1 MKKKEKKENLSKER
15 HTASWIRLAVSAV
28 FYMAFCFIF
37 GVQMGADSRGY
48 INMVSAREPVYPL
61 FLWALRSVFGEASY
75 LGIVILLQNILMAFA
90 VWWSTEEI
98 GKRFRL
104 PGFVLAGMLAV
115 HFGVACICQFLA
127 ERGAI
132 YSNMIMTEGLT
143 ISLWLIFMI
152 LMFRAVLDRDGKAWI
167 LALLL
172 AAVMM
177 DTRKQMA
184 VGYITICAAM
194 FFGRMGKEAPG
205 KYWKGLLVTVCGCVL
220 SILLAMGGTRLY
232 NYVLRGNFA
241 QNTRDMNLVL
251 TTTLYAADKEDASR
265 IEEEAVREL
274 FLLTMDKLEET
285 ESNYRFAG
293 KGWRALEAH
302 YEDHFDVI
310 TIDTTGDLYIDYA
323 VERGFAKGIEAE
335 QEADRMSAVIVRSL
349 FADNIGTYLRIYE
362 ASILNGLI
370 NTVAK
375 RSSLLDWYALAAYI
389 GYIVLM
395 LLCLRKEACRTEGMV
410 GVFVLLAIL
419 VNVGVAAAL
428 IFCQTRYMI
437 YNMALFYVAGILML
451 WKLIAAAREDREAEK
466 REKGKLWTWN

>member
-1 MKKKEKKENLSKER
+1 MVCCI
-15 HTASWIRLAVSAV
+15 A
-28 FYMAFCFIF
+28 FYLAFCFVF

-61 FLWALRSVFGEASY
+61 FLWVFRSLFGEKLY
-75 LGIVILLQNILMAFA
+75 LWIVIVLQNLIMAVA

-98 GKRFRL
+98 GKRFSL
-104 PGFVLAGMLAV
+104 PGIVQAGMIAV

-132 YSNMIMTEGLT
+132 YSNMIMTEGIT
-143 ISLWLIFMI
+143 ISMWLFFMG
-152 LMFRAVLDRDGKAWI
+152 LVFRAVLDENKKALVI
-167 LALLL
+167 ALLL
-172 AAVMM
+172 AAFMM

-184 VGYITICAAM
+184 VGYITICAAV
-194 FFGRMGKEAPG
+194 FFGRMGKDALKEYL
-205 KYWKGLLVTVCGCVL
+205 KKLVIVVCGCVL
-220 SILLAMGGTRLY
+220 SLVLALGGTRLY
-232 NYVLRGNFA
+232 NFVLRGDFV

-251 TTTLYAADKEDASR
+251 TTTLYAADKEDAIL
-265 IEEEAVREL
+265 IEEERVREL
-274 FLLTMDKLEET
+274 FVLTMEKLEET

-293 KGWRALEAH
+293 SGWRALEEH
-302 YEDHFDVI
+302 YENHFDVI
-310 TIDTTGDLYIDYA
+310 TIDTTGHLYIDYA
-323 VERGFAKGIEAE
+323 VERGFAEGIEAE

-349 FADNIGTYLRIYE
+349 FADNLGTYLRIYG
-362 ASILNGLI
+362 ASFLNGLI

-389 GYIVLM
+389 GYIALM
-395 LLCLRKEACRTEGMV
+395 LMCLRKEACRTEGMV
-410 GVFVLLAIL
+410 GLFVLLAIL

-451 WKLIAAAREDREAEK
+451 WKVSRTLPNPFR
-466 REKGKLWTWN
+466 

>member
-1 MKKKEKKENLSKER
+1 MVCCI
-15 HTASWIRLAVSAV
+15 A
-28 FYMAFCFIF
+28 FYLAFCFVF

-61 FLWALRSVFGEASY
+61 FLWVFRSLFGEKLY
-75 LGIVILLQNILMAFA
+75 LWIVIVLQNLIMAVA

-98 GKRFRL
+98 GKRFSL
-104 PGFVLAGMLAV
+104 PGIVQAGMIAV

-132 YSNMIMTEGLT
+132 YSNMIMTEGIT
-143 ISLWLIFMI
+143 ISMWLFFMG
-152 LMFRAVLDRDGKAWI
+152 LVFRAVLDENKKALVI
-167 LALLL
+167 ALLL
-172 AAVMM
+172 AAFMM

-184 VGYITICAAM
+184 VGYITICAAV
-194 FFGRMGKEAPG
+194 FFGRMGKDALKEYL
-205 KYWKGLLVTVCGCVL
+205 KKLVIVVCGCVL
-220 SILLAMGGTRLY
+220 SLVLALGGTRLY
-232 NYVLRGNFA
+232 NFVLRGDFV

-251 TTTLYAADKEDASR
+251 TTTLYAADKEDAIL
-265 IEEEAVREL
+265 IEEERVREL
-274 FLLTMDKLEET
+274 FVLTMEKLEET

-293 KGWRALEAH
+293 SGWRALEEH
-302 YEDHFDVI
+302 YENHFDVI
-310 TIDTTGDLYIDYA
+310 TIDTTGHLYIDYA
-323 VERGFAKGIEAE
+323 VERGFAEGIEAE

-349 FADNIGTYLRIYE
+349 FADNLGTYLRIYG
-362 ASILNGLI
+362 ASFLNGLI

-389 GYIVLM
+389 GYIALM
-395 LLCLRKEACRTEGMV
+395 LMCLRKEACRTEGMV
-410 GVFVLLAIL
+410 GLFVLLAIL

-451 WKLIAAAREDREAEK
+451 WKLIAAREDMEAEK

>member
-1 MKKKEKKENLSKER
+1 MDKKEKDKKIDAR
-15 HTASWIRLAVSAV
+15 WIRLACCVV
-28 FYMAFCFIF
+28 FYLAFCFVF

-61 FLWALRSVFGEASY
+61 FLWAFRSLFGENLY
-75 LGIVILLQNILMAFA
+75 LWIVIILQNLIRAVA
-90 VWWSTEEI
+90 VWWSTEEL
-98 GKRFRL
+98 GKRFSL
-104 PGFVLAGMLAV
+104 PGIVQAGMIGV

-132 YSNMIMTEGLT
+132 YSNMIMTEGIT
-143 ISLWLIFMI
+143 ISMWLFFMI
-152 LMFRAVLDRDGKAWI
+152 LLFRAVLDRDKKAAVV
-167 LALLL
+167 ALLL

-194 FFGRMGKEAPG
+194 FFGRMGKETPG
-205 KYWKGLLVTVCGCVL
+205 RYWKGLLVTVCGCVL

-251 TTTLYAADKEDASR
+251 TTTLYAADKEDATL
-265 IEEEAVREL
+265 IEEESVREL
-274 FLLTMDKLEET
+274 FVLTMEKLEET

-293 KGWRALEAH
+293 SGWRALEEH
-302 YEDHFDVI
+302 YENHFDVI
-310 TIDTTGDLYIDYA
+310 TIDTTGHLYIDYA
-323 VERGFAKGIEAE
+323 VERGFAEGIEAE

-349 FADNIGTYLRIYE
+349 FADNLGTYLRIYG

-389 GYIVLM
+389 GYIALM
-395 LLCLRKEACRTEGMV
+395 LMCLRKEACRTEGMV
-410 GVFVLLAIL
+410 GVFVLLAVLI
-419 VNVGVAAAL
+419 NVGVAAAL

-451 WKLIAAAREDREAEK
+451 WKIIAAIRGTEK
-466 REKGKLWTWN
+466 QKR

>member
-1 MKKKEKKENLSKER
+1 MVCCI
-15 HTASWIRLAVSAV
+15 A
-28 FYMAFCFIF
+28 FYLAFCFVF

-61 FLWALRSVFGEASY
+61 FLWAFRSLFGENLY
-75 LGIVILLQNILMAFA
+75 LWIVIILQNLIMAVA
-90 VWWSTEEI
+90 VWWSTEEL
-98 GKRFRL
+98 GKRFSL
-104 PGFVLAGMLAV
+104 PGIVQAGMIGV
-115 HFGVACICQFLA
+115 YFGVACICQFLA

-132 YSNMIMTEGLT
+132 YSNMIMTEGIT
-143 ISLWLIFMI
+143 ISMWLFFMG
-152 LMFRAVLDRDGKAWI
+152 LVFRVVLDENKKA
-167 LALLL
+167 LVAALLL

-194 FFGRMGKEAPG
+194 FFGRMGKDALKEYL
-205 KYWKGLLVTVCGCVL
+205 KKLVIVVCGCVL
-220 SILLAMGGTRLY
+220 SLVLALGGTRLY
-232 NYVLRGNFA
+232 NFVLRGDFV

-251 TTTLYAADKEDASR
+251 TTTLYAADKEDATL
-265 IEEEAVREL
+265 IEEESVREL
-274 FLLTMDKLEET
+274 FVLTMEKLEET

-293 KGWRALEAH
+293 SGWRALEEH
-302 YEDHFDVI
+302 YENHFDVI
-310 TIDTTGDLYIDYA
+310 TIDTTGHLYIDYA
-323 VERGFAKGIEAE
+323 VERGFAEGIEAE

-349 FADNIGTYLRIYE
+349 FADNLGTYLRIYG

-389 GYIVLM
+389 GYIALM
-395 LLCLRKEACRTEGMV
+395 LMCLRKEACRTEGMV
-410 GVFVLLAIL
+410 GVFVLLAVLI
-419 VNVGVAAAL
+419 NVGVAAAL

-451 WKLIAAAREDREAEK
+451 WKIIAAIRGTEK
-466 REKGKLWTWN
+466 QKR